1 MLVKRDIH
9 MPKNEIE
16 PLSYSITTINTR
28 WIKDLTV
35 RTEMVKLLKENRGK
49 SFLTLVLAM
58 IFFFGCDTEI
68 TSNSSENRQ
77 EELHQGLPWWLSIK
91 ESSCNSGGS
100 ALKNPAAIQE
110 PQETQIHLWVRK
122 IPWRKAQ
129 QLTPVFLP
137 GKSHGQRSLGVY
149 SP

>member
-58 IFFFGCDTEI
+58 IFFLDVTQKSQATQAKI
-68 TSNSSENRQ
+68 DKS
-77 EELHQGLPWWLSIK
+77 SIK
-91 ESSCNSGGS
+91 GFLGGS
-100 ALKNPAAIQE
+100 ALKNPAAIQ
-110 PQETQIHLWVRK
+110 V
-122 IPWRKAQ
+122 AQ
-129 QLTPVFLP
+129 
-137 GKSHGQRSLGVY
+137 H
-149 SP
+149 

>member
-35 RTEMVKLLKENRGK
+35 RTEMAKLLKENRGK

-68 TSNSSENRQ
+68 TSNSSKNRQ
-77 EELHQGLPWWLSIK
+77 ELHQGLPWWLSIK
-91 ESSCNSGGS
+91 ESSCNSGASGDTDS
-100 ALKNPAAIQE
+100 
-110 PQETQIHLWVRK
+110 
-122 IPWRKAQ
+122 
-129 QLTPVFLP
+129 
-137 GKSHGQRSLGVY
+137 SLGQEDPLEEGTTTHSSILARKV
-149 SP
+149 PWAEEPGGL

>member
-1 MLVKRDIH
+1 

-58 IFFFGCDTEI
+58 IFFLDVTQKSQATQAKI
-68 TSNSSENRQ
+68 DKKS
-77 EELHQGLPWWLSIK
+77 SIK
-91 ESSCNSGGS
+91 GFLGGS
-100 ALKNPAAIQE
+100 ALKNPAAIQ
-110 PQETQIHLWVRK
+110 V
-122 IPWRKAQ
+122 AQ
-129 QLTPVFLP
+129 
-137 GKSHGQRSLGVY
+137 H
-149 SP
+149 